1 MIDYLKKYSLPFG
14 LRKSI
19 KERKQRGPSLS
30 YKEAKRILLFFT
42 SEGNQK
48 MVLVTNLR
56 NKFKEDGKRVDCIY
70 LVMDQEDMPDVGLD
84 KGMVRIT
91 SEEFSLFGKVE
102 NSVVNEMLNEDF
114 DFMIHA
120 DVESNIHT
128 DIIIS
133 KSRAKCRIGNYSEGG
148 EKKYDM
154 MVGIPPGK
162 GPNFLLY
169 QIFHY
174 IKRL

>member
-19 KERKQRGPSLS
+19 KENKARGPSLS

-48 MVLVTNLR
+48 MALITNLR
-56 NKFKEDGKRVDCIY
+56 NKFEKEGKNVQCIY
-70 LVMDQEDMPDVGLD
+70 LIMDKEDMPDVGLD
-84 KGMVRIT
+84 DGMVKIT
-91 SEEFSLFGKVE
+91 LEDFSLFGKVE
-102 NSVVNEMLNEDF
+102 NAVVKELLDEEF

-120 DVESNIHT
+120 DVESNIYT

-133 KSRAKCRIGNYSEGG
+133 NARAKCRIGNYTEGRNNQ
-148 EKKYDM
+148 YDM
-154 MVGIPPGK
+154 MVGIPSGK
-162 GPNFLLY
+162 GANFLLD
-169 QIFHY
+169 QIYYY